1 MAILR
6 ESLLFQWRDIDSAD
20 DLSRFLLVR
29 DNLPDARLVDFLEK
43 RRGKGRDDYPVR
55 PMWNLVLA
63 GVVFQHPS
71 AAALLREASRNPA
84 LREAC
89 GFNPFPRKRLKKVEG
104 KWVEVMEA
112 EVPSDDAFGRFLA
125 LLIEHRS
132 LIDDMFHACLDE
144 LAALLPDLGEKLA
157 VDSKA
162 IQSAG
167 KPVKDEEK
175 QETPDGRRDLDA
187 DWGKKEYKG
196 TRKDGT
202 PFEKVVTWFG
212 YKLHLLVDS
221 KYEMPLAFKLTKAS
235 AADGPELL
243 PLIEQH
249 EERNPETASRADEV
263 AADKAYDSKENN
275 EALYDDHGIKPVI
288 DNRRL
293 WKEDP
298 EKPRTLFGD
307 RYDVVSYDEGGH
319 VYCCCPVTGE
329 QRELAFVGFEKDRG
343 TLKYRC
349 PAAAFGFVCPGRA
362 KCEKCAPDGVGP
374 FGRVFRVPLSFD
386 RRIFTPIARHTPKW
400 ENAYDRRTAVER
412 VNARID
418 RVLGF
423 ELHFIRGQAKM
434 EMRVSLA
441 LTVLLAMALGRIRA
455 NQADLMRSLTAKVQ
469 RTGA

>member
-275 EALYDDHGIKPVI
+275 EALYDDRTAGPSSTGARPRPSASSVRAAP
-288 DNRRL
+288 NVRSARL
-293 WKEDP
+293 TASAP
-298 EKPRTLFGD
+298 
-307 RYDVVSYDEGGH
+307 
-319 VYCCCPVTGE
+319 
-329 QRELAFVGFEKDRG
+329 LAASSASPSPLTAASSRPS
-343 TLKYRC
+343 
-349 PAAAFGFVCPGRA
+349 PATPPNGKTPMTV
-362 KCEKCAPDGVGP
+362 E
-374 FGRVFRVPLSFD
+374 PLSSASTRASTGCSALSSTSFA
-386 RRIFTPIARHTPKW
+386 ARPRW
-400 ENAYDRRTAVER
+400 RCACRWR
-412 VNARID
+412 
-418 RVLGF
+418 
-423 ELHFIRGQAKM
+423 
-434 EMRVSLA
+434 
-441 LTVLLAMALGRIRA
+441 
-455 NQADLMRSLTAKVQ
+455 
-469 RTGA
+469 

>member
-1 MAILR
+1 MTILR

-55 PMWNLVLA
+55 PIWNLVLA

-196 TRKDGT
+196 T
-202 PFEKVVTWFG
+202 
-212 YKLHLLVDS
+212 L
-221 KYEMPLAFKLTKAS
+221 
-235 AADGPELL
+235 
-243 PLIEQH
+243 
-249 EERNPETASRADEV
+249 
-263 AADKAYDSKENN
+263 
-275 EALYDDHGIKPVI
+275 
-288 DNRRL
+288 
-293 WKEDP
+293 
-298 EKPRTLFGD
+298 
-307 RYDVVSYDEGGH
+307 
-319 VYCCCPVTGE
+319 
-329 QRELAFVGFEKDRG
+329 
-343 TLKYRC
+343 
-349 PAAAFGFVCPGRA
+349 CPGRA